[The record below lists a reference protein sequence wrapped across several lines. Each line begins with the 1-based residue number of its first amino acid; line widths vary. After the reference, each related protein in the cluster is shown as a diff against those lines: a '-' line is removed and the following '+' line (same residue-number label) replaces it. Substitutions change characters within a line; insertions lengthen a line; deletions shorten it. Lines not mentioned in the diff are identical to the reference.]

1 MAQADYVWTLGDDD
15 MLTRDAL
22 KTVSR
27 LLTKKKGK
35 IDYYFINSYNLK
47 FNNFK
52 NNEKLNFNSLKN
64 KLEPFSKFK
73 KKQGTKFF

>member
-27 LLTKKKGK
+27 LLTKKGK

-52 NNEKLNFNSLKN
+52 K
-64 KLEPFSKFK
+64 
-73 KKQGTKFF
+73 

>member
-1 MAQADYVWTLGDDD
+1 

-27 LLTKKKGK
+27 LLTKKGK

-64 KLEPFSKFK
+64 KLS
-73 KKQGTKFF
+73 